1 MRNIE
6 IISFINL
13 NKVKDYVSFLSYN
26 LNKNEKTLKLFN
38 YLNKNWLSKNY
49 EIFNYRKLIDYKDN
63 ENDEGKKLANYIYFT
78 NNIAESLHSRINF
91 YLPKQIT
98 KPNTFIEAFKKV
110 FINNELKHNAVN
122 TYDYNSK
129 TIIEIIDKENLN
141 EKFKWITL
149 EIYFKHHERLNNND
163 IKELIEIINDIDAEA
178 TIYIMKII

>member
-1 MRNIE
+1 M
-6 IISFINL
+6 
-13 NKVKDYVSFLSYN
+13 K
-26 LNKNEKTLKLFN
+26 KLLN
-38 YLNKNWLSKNY
+38 YLNKNWFSKNY

-98 KPNTFIEAFKKV
+98 KPNIFIEAFKKV

-122 TYDYNSK
+122 RYDYNSK
-129 TIIEIIDKENLN
+129 TIIQIIDKENLN

-149 EIYFKHHERLNNND
+149 EIYFKHQKNILLNENERLNNND
-163 IKELIEIINDIDAEA
+163 IKELIEIINDIDAEDNNLYYENNLESNFHSEDNNN
-178 TIYIMKII
+178 IEENESDE